1 MAKNK
6 LTNLE
11 VANLLPKEKHYLVG
25 DGGGLNIKVYPNG
38 RKQWLLRKSS
48 QGKAQNI
55 VLGDYPAMSLSS
67 ARAKAKEVSS
77 NFVDGRKQRED
88 NPVLFG
94 ELMQQWLATKNI
106 RESSMV
112 AMLSYIKPLAVF
124 NNRALKDITALD
136 AREAVAHYIEQGKF
150 TAARYTLQCLAQIER
165 HGLALGLTDTARLQ
179 YVSRTLPSSPT
190 QHRRF
195 VEADR
200 LPEVFQAMHN
210 SLESKSKWPDIVKV
224 LCLTLCRISEVVA
237 LRYDWIDFEQG
248 VITIPASQMKAKR
261 EHRIPICTQLEKILK
276 RRQALGGVFVFPSPK
291 SKSGHAA
298 RIMQYDLGVFNE
310 LTTLHGFR
318 STGRSWMAVNGYDFA
333 ASEYCLAHRCE
344 NSTQASYQRYD
355 YLEQRREIMQAWG
368 DFVEQCYT
376 PYYPE

>member
-6 LTNLE
+6 LTNLG

-55 VLGDYPAMSLSS
+55 VLGDYPAISLAS

-150 TAARYTLQCLAQIER
+150 TAARNTLQCLAQIER

-179 YVSRTLPSSPT
+179 HVSRTLPSTPV

-200 LPEVFQAMHN
+200 LPEVFEAMHN
-210 SLESKSKWPDIVKV
+210 TLESNSKWPDIVKV

-276 RRQALGGVFVFPSPK
+276 RRQALGGVFVFPSTK
-291 SKSGHAA
+291 SKNGHAA
-298 RIMQYDLGVFNE
+298 RIMQYDLGIFNE

>member
-55 VLGDYPAMSLSS
+55 VLGDYPAMSLAS

-112 AMLSYIKPLAVF
+112 AMLSYIKPLDVF
-124 NNRALKDITALD
+124 HNRPLKDITALD

-150 TAARYTLQCLAQIER
+150 AAARNTLQCLAQIER
-165 HGLALGLTDTARLQ
+165 HGLILGLTDTARLQ
-179 YVSRTLPSSPT
+179 HVSRTLPSTPV

-200 LPEVFQAMHN
+200 LPEVFEAMHN
-210 SLESKSKWPDIVKV
+210 TLESNSKWPDIVKV

-276 RRQALGGVFVFPSPK
+276 RRQALGGVFVFPSTK
-291 SKSGHAA
+291 SKNGHAA

-318 STGRSWMAVNGYDFA
+318 STGRSWMASNGYDFA
-333 ASEYCLAHRCE
+333 ASEYCLAHRAE
-344 NSTQASYQRYD
+344 NATQASYQRYD

>member
-55 VLGDYPAMSLSS
+55 VLGDYPAMSLAS

-77 NFVDGRKQRED
+77 DFVDGRKQRED

-94 ELMQQWLATKNI
+94 ELTQQWLAAKNI
-106 RESSMV
+106 KTSSMNIV
-112 AMLSYIKPLAVF
+112 QMRIKPLAVF
-124 NNRALKDITALD
+124 NNKPLKSITALD
-136 AREAVAHYIEQGKF
+136 ARAAVSKSIEAGQFA
-150 TAARYTLQCLAQIER
+150 AARYTLQCLAQIER
-165 HGLALGLTDTARLQ
+165 HGLMLGLTDTPRLQ
-179 YVSRTLPSSPT
+179 YVSRTLPSMPV

-200 LPEVFQAMHN
+200 LPEVFELMRN
-210 SLESKSKWPDIVKV
+210 ELKFNTDLPDIIKV
-224 LCLTLCRISEVVA
+224 LCLTLCRINEVVA

-276 RRQALGGVFVFPSPK
+276 RRQALGGVFVFPSK
-291 SKSGHAA
+291 TTKSGHKCRLAHA
-298 RIMQYDLGVFNE
+298 EHLPFNE

-318 STGRSWMAVNGYDFA
+318 STGRSWMADNGFEFA
-333 ASEYCLAHRCE
+333 ASEYCLAHRAE
-344 NSTQASYQRYD
+344 NATQASYQRYD
-355 YLEQRREIMQAWG
+355 YLKQRREIMQAWG